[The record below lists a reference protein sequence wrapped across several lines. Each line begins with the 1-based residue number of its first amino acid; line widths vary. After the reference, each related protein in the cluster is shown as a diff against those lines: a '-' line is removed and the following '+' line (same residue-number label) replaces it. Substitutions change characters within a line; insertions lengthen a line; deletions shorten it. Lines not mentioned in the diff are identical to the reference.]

1 MKRAAILTR
10 ISLKKQKLDRQFIE
24 LEAYCR
30 AHEYKIVG
38 TVASVVSGR
47 KKVERPDLDELI
59 GGARRKEY
67 DVLIVTEI
75 SRISRK
81 PEVLRS
87 FISELHKCRIP
98 ILFKNLGLF
107 SIDENGNESF
117 ATNIIIAI
125 FSELAAEEVRQ
136 LSERVKS
143 GLDAARAK
151 GKKLGRP
158 AVKESADKILKKHS
172 KVVKQLQSGKTVAEA
187 AKLTGTSFNTC
198 KKVAFLYSQHSI
210 N

>member
-1 MKRAAILTR
+1 MKRAVILTR
-10 ISLKKQKLDRQFIE
+10 ISTHRQNIERQILE
-24 LEAYCR
+24 LEKYCK
-30 AHEYKIVG
+30 ENNYNIVK
-38 TVASVVSGR
+38 TISSVVSGR
-47 KKVERPDLDELI
+47 RKTERPDLDEIMLM
-59 GGARRKEY
+59 AKKKEF
-67 DVLIVTEI
+67 DILIVTEI

-81 PEVLRS
+81 PIVLQNV
-87 FISELHKCRIP
+87 ISTLKKYKIP
-98 ILFKNLGLF
+98 ILFKNHGF
-107 SIDENGNESF
+107 ITIDENGEDNF
-117 ATNIIIAI
+117 ATNLIISI

-158 AVKESADKILKKHS
+158 AVKESTDKILKKHN
-172 KVVKQLQSGKTVAEA
+172 KVVKQLQGGKTVAEA
-187 AKLTGTSFNTC
+187 AKLTGKSFNTC